1 MFNSLIRD
9 AAERFNL
16 GDKAERFIGLL
27 LDLIFDP
34 AQGGFA
40 GLRSR
45 FTRVG
50 LGDLFRSWVGAHVV
64 DNVLQPDQF
73 SAAVGDPALTAMA
86 AKLGV
91 PKVSISLAGATL
103 LPKLIGLLT
112 RDGEPSTAP
121 AEALALIN
129 GAPVARAHHVAPS
142 STRESKSSLG
152 WLVWL
157 IPLLLLLALFVLMR
171 SCRKD
176 EAVVAPAPA
185 PAVAAPNAPVAPVAP
200 VAQSNARLDLSN
212 VDGKVTVNGQVAS
225 DADKLKLWDALKA
238 TFGEAHLGGDIR
250 VDPAILPAG
259 WMDKLIGLLPQLKA
273 QGLKFGFDGDA
284 LSIDTS
290 ALPEDQRIAVSEQ
303 LRAAFGGFQIS
314 GLWDRASAALS
325 GLKEGFSGDELV
337 KALNLMNV
345 YFDSGSASITLDS
358 LETLD
363 QAAKA
368 IKAAPAGI
376 RIEVGG
382 HTDNTGDAQANLALS
397 QQRADAVIA
406 KLAELGVAREGLV
419 GKGYGQAEPVA
430 DNATEDGKAKN
441 RRMHFTVLK

>member
-27 LDLIFDP
+27 LGLIFDP
-34 AQGGFA
+34 AQGGFS

-45 FTRVG
+45 FTQVG

-73 SAAVGDPALTAMA
+73 SAAVGDETLATMA

-121 AEALALIN
+121 AEALALIT
-129 GAPVARAHHVAPS
+129 GAPAPRPRQIAPTSARKAE
-142 STRESKSSLG
+142 RGMG
-152 WLVWL
+152 WLLWL
-157 IPLLLLLALFVLMR
+157 IPLLLLLAAFVLMR
-171 SCRKD
+171 SCGKD
-176 EAVVAPAPA
+176 DAAVAPEPAPA
-185 PAVAAPNAPVAPVAP
+185 AIAPSEPAAPAAP
-200 VAQSNARLDLSN
+200 VAQANARFDLSN
-212 VDGKVTVNGQVAS
+212 VGGKVTVNGQVAS

-238 TFGEAHLGGDIR
+238 AFGETNLSGDIR
-250 VDPAILPAG
+250 VDPATLPAG

-273 QGLKFGFDGDA
+273 QGLKFGFDGDK

-290 ALPEDQRIAVSEQ
+290 GLPEDQRIAVSEQ
-303 LRAAFGGFQIS
+303 LRKAFGGFQIS
-314 GLWDRASAALS
+314 GLWDRAAAALS
-325 GLKEGFSGDELV
+325 GLKDGFSGDDLV

-345 YFDSGSASITLDS
+345 YFDSGSATITLDS
-358 LETLD
+358 LDTLNH
-363 QAAKA
+363 AAKA

-382 HTDNTGDAQANLALS
+382 HTDNSGDAAANLSLS

-406 KLAELGVAREGLV
+406 RLAELGVARESLV
-419 GKGYGQAEPVA
+419 GKGYGQDQPIA
-430 DNATEDGKAKN
+430 DNASEDGKAKN
-441 RRMHFTVLK
+441 RRMQFTVLK

>member
-27 LDLIFDP
+27 LGLIFDP
-34 AQGGFA
+34 AQGGFS

-45 FTRVG
+45 FTQAG
-50 LGDLFRSWVGAHVV
+50 LGDLFRSWIGAHVV

-73 SAAVGDPALTAMA
+73 SAAVGDEALASMA

-121 AEALALIN
+121 AEVLALIN
-129 GAPVARAHHVAPS
+129 GAPAPRAHHVAPTS
-142 STRESKSSLG
+142 ARKAERRPG
-152 WLVWL
+152 WLLWL
-157 IPLLLLLALFVLMR
+157 VPLLLLLAGFVLMR

-176 EAVVAPAPA
+176 DATAPAPTPAMTA
-185 PAVAAPNAPVAPVAP
+185 PSEPAASAAP
-200 VAQSNARLDLSN
+200 VAQANARFDLSN

-238 TFGEAHLGGDIR
+238 AFGEANLGGDIR
-250 VDPAILPAG
+250 VDPATLPAG

-273 QGLKFGFDGDA
+273 SGLKFGFDGDT

-290 ALPEDQRIAVSEQ
+290 GLPEDQRIAVSEQ
-303 LRAAFGGFQIS
+303 LRKAFGGFQIS
-314 GLWDRASAALS
+314 GLWDRAAAALS
-325 GLKEGFSGDELV
+325 GLKPGFSGDDLV
-337 KALNLMNV
+337 GALNLMNV
-345 YFDSGSASITLDS
+345 YFDSGSATITRDS

-363 QAAKA
+363 HAAKA

-382 HTDNTGDAQANLALS
+382 HTDNTGDAAANLTLS

-406 KLAELGVAREGLV
+406 RLAELGVARDGLV
-419 GKGYGQAEPVA
+419 GKGYGQDQPIA
-430 DNATEDGKAKN
+430 DNASEEGKAKN

>member
-50 LGDLFRSWVGAHVV
+50 LGDLFHSWVGAHVV

-73 SAAVGDPALTAMA
+73 SAAIGDEALAAMA

-129 GAPVARAHHVAPS
+129 GTPVARAHHVAPAGA
-142 STRESKSSLG
+142 RERKSSLG

-157 IPLLLLLALFVLMR
+157 VPLLLLLALFVLMR
-171 SCRKD
+171 SCKKD
-176 EAVVAPAPA
+176 EAVVAPTPA
-185 PAVAAPNAPVAPVAP
+185 PAVAAPSAPVAP

-238 TFGEAHLGGDIR
+238 TFGEANLGGDIR
-250 VDPAILPAG
+250 VDPATLPAG
-259 WMDKLIGLLPQLKA
+259 WMDTLIGLLPQLKA

-325 GLKEGFSGDELV
+325 GLKEGFSGEELV

-382 HTDNTGDAQANLALS
+382 HTDNTGDTQANLALS

-419 GKGYGQAEPVA
+419 GKGYGQTQPFAN
-430 DNATEDGKAKN
+430 NATEDGRSDN
-441 RRMHFTVLK
+441 RRIQFTVLK

>member
-27 LDLIFDP
+27 LGLIFDP
-34 AQGGFA
+34 AQGGFS

-45 FTRVG
+45 FTQVG
-50 LGDLFRSWVGAHVV
+50 LGDLFRSWIGAHVV

-73 SAAVGDPALTAMA
+73 SAALGDEALATMA

-129 GAPVARAHHVAPS
+129 GAPVPRAQHVAPTS
-142 STRESKSSLG
+142 ARKADSRPG
-152 WLVWL
+152 WLLWL
-157 IPLLLLLALFVLMR
+157 VPLLLLLGGFLLMR
-171 SCRKD
+171 SCGKD
-176 EAVVAPAPA
+176 QAAAPAPT
-185 PAVAAPNAPVAPVAP
+185 PAVTAPSEPAAPVAP
-200 VAQSNARLDLSN
+200 VAQANARFDLSN

-238 TFGEAHLGGDIR
+238 AFGETNLSGDIR
-250 VDPAILPAG
+250 VDPATLPAG

-273 QGLKFGFDGDA
+273 KGLKFGFDGDT

-303 LRAAFGGFQIS
+303 LRKAFGGFQIS
-314 GLWDRASAALS
+314 GLWDRAAAALS
-325 GLKEGFSGDELV
+325 GLKSGFSGDDLV
-337 KALNLMNV
+337 GALNLMNV
-345 YFDSGSASITLDS
+345 YFDSGSATITRDS

-363 QAAKA
+363 HAAKA
-368 IKAAPAGI
+368 IKAAPTGI

-382 HTDNTGDAQANLALS
+382 HTDNTGDAAANLTLS

-406 KLAELGVAREGLV
+406 RLAELGVAREILV
-419 GKGYGQAEPVA
+419 GKGYGQDQPIA
-430 DNATEDGKAKN
+430 DNASEEGKAKN